1 MCLVSARHAPC
12 FHYSLAAIPTFV
24 VLWAENHVTYV
35 APHVYGRPTTE
46 NYYILR
52 YDTNMALIML
62 VDEIFKALD
71 GRKKYCTRGI
81 FRLA

>member
-1 MCLVSARHAPC
+1 MHRAFITAWLQFPRLLSCV
-12 FHYSLAAIPTFV
+12 
-24 VLWAENHVTYV
+24 AENHVTYV
-35 APHVYGRPTTE
+35 VPHVYGRPTTE

-52 YDTNMALIML
+52 DDTNMALIML